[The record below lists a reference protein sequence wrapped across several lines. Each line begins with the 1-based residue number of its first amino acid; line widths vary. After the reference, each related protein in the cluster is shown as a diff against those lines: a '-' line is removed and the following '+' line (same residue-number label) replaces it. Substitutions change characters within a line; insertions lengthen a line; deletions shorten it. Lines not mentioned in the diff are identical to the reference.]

1 LRRIIHKVKGW
12 ITGTAKTGGEH
23 SALVYVFAQA
33 KGDLHDMPQGDQLAI
48 LRRVS
53 SFSDKE
59 EFPITIIFPGR
70 PTRKVPDGS
79 KQGAVVVRYAMPDQL
94 AKIIEQSVRDA
105 RKHHSVVLVTDRPDL
120 EKYARREN
128 LRLLRA
134 TTLEKAMDAVSG
146 PLRKEQ
152 REPREPRDARDGRKP
167 QGEAQPP
174 QPADTQAAPRKPV
187 EPSAKLPQ
195 YEPSVPKKETD
206 SSILDLI
213 DPL

>member
-1 LRRIIHKVKGW
+1 
-12 ITGTAKTGGEH
+12 
-23 SALVYVFAQA
+23 
-33 KGDLHDMPQGDQLAI
+33 
-48 LRRVS
+48 
-53 SFSDKE
+53 
-59 EFPITIIFPGR
+59 
-70 PTRKVPDGS
+70 
-79 KQGAVVVRYAMPDQL
+79 
-94 AKIIEQSVRDA
+94 VRDA